1 MTSENADLREA
12 YIDEL
17 IALAEHEPRLVVL
30 DADVSRTS
38 RSRRFRD
45 TYPDRHYNMGVA
57 EQDMLGV
64 AAGMAAAGLLP
75 VTITFAVFTT
85 MRACEQLR
93 TSICY
98 ANQNVTVIGGYAG
111 LSNSKDGATH
121 HSIEDVAIT
130 RAFPGLSVL
139 APSDAN
145 MTRLAVRAAINHV
158 GPVYIRLE
166 YESAP
171 LAPGRTEFSIGQG
184 YRLRSG
190 GDLTIASYGVAVWR
204 ALEAADV
211 LAEDGIEAD
220 VLDMTSLK
228 PLDTALLRESVGR
241 TGALVSL
248 EDPQRRRW
256 PRLSHGSGT
265 ARGRPGPT
273 LQGHRHRRYLH
284 RISVP
289 AERGAAQVRPG
300 YECRRGRR
308 TLGHRRDAGERRGDG
323 SMTSDATPPG
333 PVARIAAM
341 AYQLRRDVVE
351 MVHQGG
357 SGHPG
362 GSFSSAEIVA
372 TLYWHVLDVDPTNP
386 RWEERDRFIL
396 SKGHSAPILYAAL
409 GEKGY
414 FDTANFSKLRVI
426 DSILQGHPDMN
437 KTPGVDMTTGSLG
450 QGLAAGLGMALAG
463 RRLERGYAVYVLLSD
478 GEVQEGMV
486 WEAAMAAAHFKA
498 DRLTAIVDVNHLQTD
513 GPTDTIMA
521 IEPLADK
528 WRAFGWHVQT
538 VDGHASRH

>member
-1 MTSENADLREA
+1 
-12 YIDEL
+12 
-17 IALAEHEPRLVVL
+17 
-30 DADVSRTS
+30 
-38 RSRRFRD
+38 
-45 TYPDRHYNMGVA
+45 
-57 EQDMLGV
+57 
-64 AAGMAAAGLLP
+64 MAAAGLLP

-204 ALEAADV
+204 AMEAADV

-248 EDPQRRRW
+248 EDHNVEGG
-256 PRLSHGSGT
+256 LGS
-265 ARGRPGPT
+265 
-273 LQGHRHRRYLH
+273 
-284 RISVP
+284 
-289 AERGAAQVRPG
+289 
-300 YECRRGRR
+300 
-308 TLGHRRDAGERRGDG
+308 
-323 SMTSDATPPG
+323 
-333 PVARIAAM
+333 AM
-341 AYQLRRDVVE
+341 ARELLE
-351 MVHQGG
+351 
-357 SGHPG
+357 
-362 GSFSSAEIVA
+362 A
-372 TLYWHVLDVDPTNP
+372 
-386 RWEERDRFIL
+386 
-396 SKGHSAPILYAAL
+396 
-409 GEKGY
+409 
-414 FDTANFSKLRVI
+414 
-426 DSILQGHPDMN
+426 
-437 KTPGVDMTTGSLG
+437 
-450 QGLAAGLGMALAG
+450 GLAPRFKAIGIADTFTESAFLPNEVRHKYGLGTN
-463 RRLERGYAVYVLLSD
+463 AVV
-478 GEVQEGMV
+478 
-486 WEAAMAAAHFKA
+486 AAA
-498 DRLTAIVDVNHLQTD
+498 RSVTGGTRESV
-513 GPTDTIMA
+513 G
-521 IEPLADK
+521 
-528 WRAFGWHVQT
+528 GT
-538 VDGHASRH
+538 VR

>member
-1 MTSENADLREA
+1 MPVEQADLREA

-17 IALAEHEPRLVVL
+17 IDLAEREPRLVVL

-45 TYPDRHYNMGVA
+45 AYPDRHYNMGVA

-85 MRACEQLR
+85 MRACEILR

-145 MTRLAVRAAINHV
+145 MTRLAIRAAIEHV

-171 LAPGRTEFSIGQG
+171 VAPRRTQFSIGQG

-190 GDLTIASYGVAVWR
+190 ADVTIASYGVAVWR

-228 PLDTALLRESVGR
+228 PMDIDLVRGSVER

-248 EDPQRRRW
+248 ED
-256 PRLSHGSGT
+256 HNVEGG
-265 ARGRPGPT
+265 
-273 LQGHRHRRYLH
+273 
-284 RISVP
+284 
-289 AERGAAQVRPG
+289 
-300 YECRRGRR
+300 
-308 TLGHRRDAGERRGDG
+308 LG
-323 SMTSDATPPG
+323 
-333 PVARIAAM
+333 AAM
-341 AYQLRRDVVE
+341 ARELLEAGVSPRFKAIGIADTFTE
-351 MVHQGG
+351 
-357 SGHPG
+357 S
-362 GSFSSAEIVA
+362 SFLPQEVRHK
-372 TLYWHVLDVDPTNP
+372 Y
-386 RWEERDRFIL
+386 
-396 SKGHSAPILYAAL
+396 
-409 GEKGY
+409 
-414 FDTANFSKLRVI
+414 
-426 DSILQGHPDMN
+426 
-437 KTPGVDMTTGSLG
+437 
-450 QGLAAGLGMALAG
+450 GLGA
-463 RRLERGYAVYVLLSD
+463 EAVV
-478 GEVQEGMV
+478 
-486 WEAAMAAAHFKA
+486 AAARSVA
-498 DRLTAIVDVNHLQTD
+498 GGAPGTAGGAT
-513 GPTDTIMA
+513 
-521 IEPLADK
+521 
-528 WRAFGWHVQT
+528 R
-538 VDGHASRH
+538 